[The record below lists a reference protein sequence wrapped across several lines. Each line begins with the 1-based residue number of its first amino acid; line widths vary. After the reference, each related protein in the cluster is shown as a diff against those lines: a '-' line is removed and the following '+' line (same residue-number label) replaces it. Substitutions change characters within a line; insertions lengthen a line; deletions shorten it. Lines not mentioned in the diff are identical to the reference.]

1 MQMISSSLRP
11 PKKEKVGH
19 RKFAKLVSRGMCE
32 VEAKS
37 RAKTTKSGLYVKS
50 GIALQNAEKM

>member
-32 VEAKS
+32 AKS